1 MVVNT
6 SDVSKIA
13 NKCAGKARNM
23 QNSIINTVAGESANL
38 FLSKK
43 KILREKVLKL
53 VTTPRFEKEF
63 RYNNDEKILTYR
75 FLLLFI
81 NRLLSSSFIFKLTI
95 IHKRIINFIISY
107 IHDMIY

>member
-23 QNSIINTVAGESANL
+23 QNGIINTVAGESANL

-43 KILREKVLKL
+43 K
-53 VTTPRFEKEF
+53 
-63 RYNNDEKILTYR
+63 Y
-75 FLLLFI
+75 
-81 NRLLSSSFIFKLTI
+81 
-95 IHKRIINFIISY
+95 
-107 IHDMIY
+107 